1 MMAPRHLL
9 DLELNLE
16 LNQEVGM
23 EKISTGLT
31 TSISE
36 FKKNPNSEVAKA
48 GNKPFAVLTNNRP
61 SFYVLPPELYERIL
75 EMIGD
80 IEMEPVLRKRLAQK
94 HAGVVVSL
102 DEL

>member
-1 MMAPRHLL
+1 MAYRQQF

-16 LNQEVGM
+16 LNQEVPM
-23 EKISTGLT
+23 EKIKTGLA

-75 EMIGD
+75 EMIAD
-80 IEMEPVLRKRLAQK
+80 LDMEPVLKKRLAQK
-94 HAGVVVSL
+94 HKGVPISL
-102 DEL
+102 DDL

>member
-1 MMAPRHLL
+1 MAYGHQF

-16 LNQEVGM
+16 LSQEVAM
-23 EKISTGLT
+23 DKIKTGLA

-48 GNKPFAVLTNNRP
+48 GNKPFAVLTNNKP

-75 EMIGD
+75 EMMSD
-80 IEMEPVLRKRLAQK
+80 IEMEPVLKKRMAQK
-94 HAGVVVSL
+94 SKGVPVSL
-102 DEL
+102 DDL

>member
-1 MMAPRHLL
+1 MTPRHQM
-9 DLELNLE
+9 DLELNLDLIE
-16 LNQEVGM
+16 EVRM
-23 EKISTGLT
+23 EKIKTGLA

-75 EMIGD
+75 EMMSD
-80 IEMEPVLRKRLAQK
+80 LEMEPVLKKRMAQK
-94 HAGVVVSL
+94 HKGVAVSL